1 MPLVDFRTHRTGE
14 SCRYYIVE
22 IPPKRKIKLQ
32 YDYGDH
38 DTMTLALKVR
48 RMDENMKAKA
58 PKIVGDDLADIDEPA
73 DKAHLILSFFD
84 TLDLIDQFEDLD
96 DPIKLLHM
104 FRLFL
109 YSVYHGQHTN
119 YTKNSRQFFALF
131 KKLSNIQEQNHTF
144 ESKFVGENNME
155 PEQAVNSTRKVTL
168 FPIPSIVRKR
178 LGLE

>member
-73 DKAHLILSFFD
+73 DKAHLILSL
-84 TLDLIDQFEDLD
+84 TL
-96 DPIKLLHM
+96 
-104 FRLFL
+104 
-109 YSVYHGQHTN
+109 
-119 YTKNSRQFFALF
+119 
-131 KKLSNIQEQNHTF
+131 
-144 ESKFVGENNME
+144 
-155 PEQAVNSTRKVTL
+155 
-168 FPIPSIVRKR
+168 SIS
-178 LGLE
+178 